1 MEKNQIVILDDR
13 GLIAVEGLDA
23 ENFLQNMVSNDVKKV
38 NDTNSVFSGIFTPQ
52 GKYLFE
58 FFILKNSTG
67 YLLDCDINFKDEL
80 IEYLKKYKLR
90 SKIDIKDLSSS
101 HVIGAINKETFKEI
115 QKEVKSNSQ
124 TISYRESP
132 CFLDSRL
139 DLLGARILSNLEKL
153 HLTIKKLNLK
163 IIDKSI
169 YLKLTHN
176 QGIPIEGLNHLQNNL
191 FGLECNLEEM
201 NGIDFKKGCYIGQE
215 NTARMR
221 LKNKLRRRLMPIST
235 DMNLKVFDE
244 ITFENQV
251 VGRVIID
258 GKYPFALF
266 KLFDPNFN
274 EFSNANLKAGQADI
288 KILIPSQLNI

>member
-1 MEKNQIVILDDR
+1 MEKDQIIILDDR

-38 NDTNSVFSGIFTPQ
+38 NDTNTIFSGIFTPQ

-176 QGIPIEGLNHLQNNL
+176 HGIPIEGLNHLQNNL

-201 NGIDFKKGCYIGQE
+201 NI
-215 NTARMR
+215 
-221 LKNKLRRRLMPIST
+221 
-235 DMNLKVFDE
+235 
-244 ITFENQV
+244 
-251 VGRVIID
+251 
-258 GKYPFALF
+258 
-266 KLFDPNFN
+266 
-274 EFSNANLKAGQADI
+274 
-288 KILIPSQLNI
+288 

>member
-13 GLIAVEGLDA
+13 GLIAVEGLEA
-23 ENFLQNMVSNDVKKV
+23 EDFLQNMISNDIKKV
-38 NDTNSVFSGIFTPQ
+38 SESNSIFSGIFTPQ
-52 GKYLFE
+52 GKYLYE
-58 FFILKNSTG
+58 FFILKNKTG
-67 YLLDCDINFKDEL
+67 YLLDCDVNFKDEL
-80 IEYLKKYKLR
+80 IEHLQKFKLR

-101 HVIGAINKETFKEI
+101 HVIGAINREKFNEI
-115 QKEVKSNSQ
+115 QEEVKSNKK
-124 TISYRESP
+124 TIIYRESP

-139 DLLGARILSNLEKL
+139 DLLGARILSTLEKL

-163 IIDKSI
+163 IIDKSN
-169 YLKLTHN
+169 YLKLAHN
-176 QGIPIEGLNHLQNNL
+176 HGVPIEGLKHLQNNL
-191 FGLECNLEEM
+191 FGLECNLEEI

-235 DMNLKVFDE
+235 NSQLNISDE
-244 ITFENQV
+244 ITFDNQV
-251 VGRVIID
+251 VGKVLID

>member
-1 MEKNQIVILDDR
+1 
-13 GLIAVEGLDA
+13 
-23 ENFLQNMVSNDVKKV
+23 
-38 NDTNSVFSGIFTPQ
+38 
-52 GKYLFE
+52 
-58 FFILKNSTG
+58 
-67 YLLDCDINFKDEL
+67 
-80 IEYLKKYKLR
+80 
-90 SKIDIKDLSSS
+90 
-101 HVIGAINKETFKEI
+101 VIGAINREKFNEI
-115 QKEVKSNSQ
+115 QEEVKSNKQ
-124 TISYRESP
+124 TIIYRESP

-139 DLLGARILSNLEKL
+139 DLLGARILSTLEKL

-163 IIDKSI
+163 IIDKAT
-169 YLKLTHN
+169 YLKLAHN
-176 QGIPIEGLNHLQNNL
+176 HGIPIEGLNHLQNNL
-191 FGLECNLEEM
+191 FGLECNLEEI

-235 DMNLKVFDE
+235 DDQLNISDE

-251 VGRVIID
+251 VGKVLID

-274 EFSNANLKAGQADI
+274 QFSNANLKAGQANI

>member
-176 QGIPIEGLNHLQNNL
+176 HGIPIEGLNHLQNNL

-235 DMNLKVFDE
+235 NIDLKVSDE
-244 ITFENQV
+244 LTFENQV

-274 EFSNANLKAGQADI
+274 QFSKANLKADQANI
-288 KILIPSQLNI
+288 KILVPSQLKI

>member
-13 GLIAVEGLDA
+13 GLIAVEGLEA
-23 ENFLQNMVSNDVKKV
+23 EDFLQNMVSNDIKKV
-38 NDTNSVFSGIFTPQ
+38 SESNSIFSGIFTPQ
-52 GKYLFE
+52 GKYLYE
-58 FFILKNSTG
+58 FFILKNKTG
-67 YLLDCDINFKDEL
+67 YLLDCDVNFKDEL
-80 IEYLKKYKLR
+80 IEHLQKFKLR

-101 HVIGAINKETFKEI
+101 HVIGAINREKFNEI
-115 QKEVKSNSQ
+115 QEEVKSNNQ
-124 TISYRESP
+124 TIIYRESP

-139 DLLGARILSNLEKL
+139 DLLGARILSTLEKL

-163 IIDKSI
+163 IIDKTT
-169 YLKLTHN
+169 YLKLAHN
-176 QGIPIEGLNHLQNNL
+176 HGIPIEGLKHLQNNL
-191 FGLECNLEEM
+191 FGLECNLEEI

-235 DMNLKVFDE
+235 DDQLNISDE

-251 VGRVIID
+251 VGKVLID

-266 KLFDPNFN
+266 KLFDPNFDQ
-274 EFSNANLKAGQADI
+274 FSNANLKTGQANI

>member
-13 GLIAVEGLDA
+13 GLIAVEGLEA
-23 ENFLQNMVSNDVKKV
+23 EDFLQNMISNDIKKV
-38 NDTNSVFSGIFTPQ
+38 SESNSIFSGIFTPQ
-52 GKYLFE
+52 GKYLYE
-58 FFILKNSTG
+58 FFILKNKTG
-67 YLLDCDINFKDEL
+67 YLLDCDVNFKDEL
-80 IEYLKKYKLR
+80 IEHLQKFKLR

-101 HVIGAINKETFKEI
+101 HVIGAINREKFNEI
-115 QKEVKSNSQ
+115 QEEVKSNNQ
-124 TISYRESP
+124 TIIYRESP

-139 DLLGARILSNLEKL
+139 DLLGARILSTLEKL

-163 IIDKSI
+163 IIDKTT
-169 YLKLTHN
+169 YLKLAHN
-176 QGIPIEGLNHLQNNL
+176 HGIPIEGLKHLQNNL
-191 FGLECNLEEM
+191 FGLECNLEEI

-235 DMNLKVFDE
+235 DDQLNISDE

-251 VGRVIID
+251 VGKVLID

-274 EFSNANLKAGQADI
+274 QFSNANLKAGQADI
-288 KILIPSQLNI
+288 KILIPSQLKI

>member
-13 GLIAVEGLDA
+13 GLIAVEGLEA
-23 ENFLQNMVSNDVKKV
+23 EDFLQNMISNDIKKV
-38 NDTNSVFSGIFTPQ
+38 SESNSIFSGIFTPQ
-52 GKYLFE
+52 GKYLYE
-58 FFILKNSTG
+58 FFILKNKTG
-67 YLLDCDINFKDEL
+67 YLLDCDVNFKDEL
-80 IEYLKKYKLR
+80 IEHLQKFKLR

-101 HVIGAINKETFKEI
+101 HVIGVINRERFNEI
-115 QKEVKSNSQ
+115 QEEVKSNNQ
-124 TISYRESP
+124 TIIYRESP

-139 DLLGARILSNLEKL
+139 DLLGARILSTLEKL

-163 IIDKSI
+163 IIDKSN
-169 YLKLTHN
+169 YLKLAHN
-176 QGIPIEGLNHLQNNL
+176 HGVPIEGLKYLQNNL
-191 FGLECNLEEM
+191 FGLECNLEEI

-235 DMNLKVFDE
+235 NSQLNISDE
-244 ITFENQV
+244 ITFDNQV
-251 VGRVIID
+251 VGKVLID

-274 EFSNANLKAGQADI
+274 QFSNANLKAGQADI
-288 KILIPSQLNI
+288 KILIPSQLKI

>member
-13 GLIAVEGLDA
+13 GLIAVEGLEA
-23 ENFLQNMVSNDVKKV
+23 EDFLQNMVSNDIKKV
-38 NDTNSVFSGIFTPQ
+38 SESNSIFSGIFTPQ
-52 GKYLFE
+52 GKYLYE
-58 FFILKNSTG
+58 FFILKNKTG
-67 YLLDCDINFKDEL
+67 YLLDCDVNFKDEL
-80 IEYLKKYKLR
+80 IEHLQKFKLR

-101 HVIGAINKETFKEI
+101 HVIGVINRERFNEI
-115 QKEVKSNSQ
+115 QEEVKSNNQ
-124 TISYRESP
+124 TIIYRESP

-139 DLLGARILSNLEKL
+139 DLLGARILSTLEKL

-163 IIDKSI
+163 IIDKTT
-169 YLKLTHN
+169 YLKLAHN
-176 QGIPIEGLNHLQNNL
+176 HGVPIEGLKYLQNNL
-191 FGLECNLEEM
+191 FGLECNLEEI

-235 DMNLKVFDE
+235 NSQLNISDE
-244 ITFENQV
+244 ITFDNQV
-251 VGRVIID
+251 VGKVLID

-274 EFSNANLKAGQADI
+274 QFSNANLKAGQADI
-288 KILIPSQLNI
+288 KILIPSQLKI

>member
-1 MEKNQIVILDDR
+1 
-13 GLIAVEGLDA
+13 
-23 ENFLQNMVSNDVKKV
+23 LQNMISNDIKKV
-38 NDTNSVFSGIFTPQ
+38 SESNSIFSGIFTPQ
-52 GKYLFE
+52 GKYLYE
-58 FFILKNSTG
+58 FFILKNKTG
-67 YLLDCDINFKDEL
+67 YLLDCDVNFKDEL
-80 IEYLKKYKLR
+80 IEHLQKFKLR

-101 HVIGAINKETFKEI
+101 HVIGAINRDKFNEI
-115 QKEVKSNSQ
+115 QEEVKSNKQ
-124 TISYRESP
+124 TIIYRESP

-139 DLLGARILSNLEKL
+139 DLLGARILSTLEKL

-163 IIDKSI
+163 IIDKSN
-169 YLKLTHN
+169 YLKLAHN
-176 QGIPIEGLNHLQNNL
+176 HGVPIEGLKHLQNNL
-191 FGLECNLEEM
+191 FGLECNLEEI

-235 DMNLKVFDE
+235 NSQLNISDE
-244 ITFENQV
+244 ITFDNQV
-251 VGRVIID
+251 VGKVLID

-274 EFSNANLKAGQADI
+274 QFSNANLKAGQADI

>member
-13 GLIAVEGLDA
+13 GLIAVEGLEA
-23 ENFLQNMVSNDVKKV
+23 EDFLQNMISNDIKKV
-38 NDTNSVFSGIFTPQ
+38 SESNSIFSGIFTPQ
-52 GKYLFE
+52 GKYLYE
-58 FFILKNSTG
+58 FFILKNKTG
-67 YLLDCDINFKDEL
+67 YLLDCDITFKDEL
-80 IEYLKKYKLR
+80 IEHLQKFKLR

-101 HVIGAINKETFKEI
+101 HVIGAINREKFNEI
-115 QKEVKSNSQ
+115 QEEVKSNNQ
-124 TISYRESP
+124 TIIYRESP

-139 DLLGARILSNLEKL
+139 DLLGARILSTLEKL

-163 IIDKSI
+163 IIDKTT
-169 YLKLTHN
+169 YLKLAHN
-176 QGIPIEGLNHLQNNL
+176 HGVPIEGLKNLQNNL
-191 FGLECNLEEM
+191 FGLECNLEEI

-235 DMNLKVFDE
+235 NSQLNISDE
-244 ITFENQV
+244 ITFDNQV
-251 VGRVIID
+251 VGKVLID

-274 EFSNANLKAGQADI
+274 QFSNANLKAGQADI

>member
-13 GLIAVEGLDA
+13 GLIAVEGLEA
-23 ENFLQNMVSNDVKKV
+23 EDFLQNMISNDIKKV
-38 NDTNSVFSGIFTPQ
+38 SESNSIFSGIFTPQ
-52 GKYLFE
+52 GKYLYE
-58 FFILKNSTG
+58 FFILKNKTG
-67 YLLDCDINFKDEL
+67 YLLDCDVNFKDEL
-80 IEYLKKYKLR
+80 IEHLQKFKLR

-101 HVIGAINKETFKEI
+101 HVIGAINREKFNEI
-115 QKEVKSNSQ
+115 QEEVKSNKQ
-124 TISYRESP
+124 TIIYRESP

-139 DLLGARILSNLEKL
+139 DLLGARILSTLEKL

-163 IIDKSI
+163 IIDKTNYI
-169 YLKLTHN
+169 KLAHN
-176 QGIPIEGLNHLQNNL
+176 HGVPIEGLKYLQNNL
-191 FGLECNLEEM
+191 FGLECNLEEI

-235 DMNLKVFDE
+235 DSHLNISDE
-244 ITFENQV
+244 ITFDNQV
-251 VGRVIID
+251 VGKVLID

-274 EFSNANLKAGQADI
+274 QFSNANLKAGQADI